1 MIRKGAHKKK
11 GRVMKVTR
19 PEPTIYG
26 NCDGWSFI
34 VGKTG
39 RAYSR
44 QAMRTRPLQ
53 ACNWNVVHRFST
65 NREWVREDNM
75 WARCGSAVDACRTS
89 RIVVQRGPD
98 MTGSALL
105 APILLNPVLRD
116 SRKLASA
123 N

>member
-1 MIRKGAHKKK
+1 LIRKGAHKKK

-44 QAMRTRPLQ
+44 QVGPTRPLQ
-53 ACNWNVVHRFST
+53 RRNWNIVHSFST
-65 NREWVREDNM
+65 IPVHIRAGNM
-75 WARCGSAVDACRTS
+75 WAICGSPVNAGRAS
-89 RIVVQRGPD
+89 RMVVERLSD
-98 MTGSALL
+98 MTHQAL
-105 APILLNPVLRD
+105 VGVH
-116 SRKLASA
+116 STESGC
-123 N
+123 